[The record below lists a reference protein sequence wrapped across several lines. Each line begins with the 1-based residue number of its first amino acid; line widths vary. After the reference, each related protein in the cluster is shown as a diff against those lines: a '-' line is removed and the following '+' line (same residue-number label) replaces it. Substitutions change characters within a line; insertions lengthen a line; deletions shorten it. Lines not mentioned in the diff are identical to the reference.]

1 MKALIKQTP
10 ERQKEIFYETDW
22 LYWMDPKTGHP
33 LNTYPY
39 CYGLCEDAL
48 SDDPDDYVIEEHRP
62 ERKGD
67 EDEAEI
73 TYTATLKR
81 GWKPKE
87 PEEEPESES

>member
-1 MKALIKQTP
+1 MVSVMHNGVQRNAYVGLST
-10 ERQKEIFYETDW
+10 ETK
-22 LYWMDPKTGHP
+22 P
-33 LNTYPY
+33 
-39 CYGLCEDAL
+39 

-67 EDEAEI
+67 DGEAEV

-87 PEEEPESES
+87 PEEEPESKA